1 MIKTATKK
9 TNIIFMGTPDF
20 SVPALNALAAQ
31 ENFNINLVITQPDR
45 PKGRGKK
52 LSFPPVKQRAL
63 ELGLD
68 VFQPENLNTQEG
80 FERLSALSPDYFV
93 VVAFG
98 QLLSQKILDIPK
110 IYPINIHA
118 SLLPLY
124 RGAAPIQAAV
134 MNRDAIT
141 GITTMVMAKGMDS
154 GDMLLTSSTPVLPE
168 ETAQKLH
175 DRLSLMG
182 GDLIV
187 KTILEN
193 NLNGLTP
200 IVQDHSKATYV
211 PMLKKSDGKI
221 DWNRSNLEICAHI
234 NAMTP
239 WPGAFTHLDGK
250 RFKLFRAIPSDNETR
265 LDPGG
270 IYQCD
275 GSGIH
280 VATGKDTVVILEL
293 MGSSGKRLSAD
304 AFLRGHKIDLPA
316 RFELI

>member
-1 MIKTATKK
+1 
-9 TNIIFMGTPDF
+9 MGTPDF

-31 ENFNINLVITQPDR
+31 ENFNISLVVTQPDR

-63 ELGLD
+63 ELGLN

-80 FERLSALSPDYFV
+80 FEILSALTPDYFV

-154 GDMLLTSSTPVLPE
+154 GDMLLTSSTPVSPE
-168 ETAQKLH
+168 ETAQQLH
-175 DRLSLMG
+175 DRLSPMG

-193 NLNGLTP
+193 NLNWLTP
-200 IVQDHSKATYV
+200 IPQDHSKATHV

-221 DWNRSNLEICAHI
+221 DWTRSNLEICAHI

-239 WPGAFTHLDGK
+239 WPGAFSHLDGK
-250 RFKLFRAIPSDNETR
+250 LFKLFKAIPNDNETR
-265 LDPGG
+265 LDPGE
-270 IYQCD
+270 ISQCD

-280 VATGKDTVVILEL
+280 VATGKGTVVILEL

>member
-1 MIKTATKK
+1 MKK
-9 TNIIFMGTPDF
+9 NNIIFMGTPGF
-20 SVPALNALAAQ
+20 SVPALRAIAAQ
-31 ENFNINLVITQPDR
+31 DNFDISLVITQPDR
-45 PKGRGKK
+45 PRGRGKK
-52 LSFPPVKQRAL
+52 LSFPPVKEAAL

-80 FERLSALSPDYFV
+80 FERLAAIDSDYFV

-98 QLLSQKILDIPK
+98 QLLSQRILDIPR

-134 MNRDAIT
+134 MNMDATT

-154 GDMLLTSSTPVLPE
+154 GDILLSSSTPINPE
-168 ETAQKLH
+168 ETAQELH
-175 DRLSLMG
+175 DRLSVMG
-182 GDLIV
+182 GQLIV
-187 KTILEN
+187 ETIEKIN
-193 NLNGLTP
+193 KNTLTP
-200 IVQDHSKATYV
+200 IPQDHSKATYV

-221 DWNRSNLEICAHI
+221 DWTRSNGAICAHI

-239 WPGAFTHLDGK
+239 WPGAFTLLEGK
-250 RFKLFRAIPSDNETR
+250 RFKIFRALPSDKETS
-265 LDPGG
+265 LAPGQIFHG
-270 IYQCD
+270 K

-280 VATGKDTVVILEL
+280 VATGENSVVILEL
-293 MGSSGKRLSAD
+293 MGSSGKKLTAD

-316 RFELI
+316 RFELL